1 MQIEYTNVKDY
12 LFFLIEK
19 YEPNH
24 YESISALCLL
34 EQAMPGTSINRL
46 LTLVVAVFEQSLS
59 SASPLLRA
67 ASELLEQSYKLEAAV
82 TVQQR
87 I

>member
-46 LTLVVAVFEQSLS
+46 LTLVVALF
-59 SASPLLRA
+59 
-67 ASELLEQSYKLEAAV
+67 
-82 TVQQR
+82 
-87 I
+87 

>member
-1 MQIEYTNVKDY
+1 MQIEYTNLKDY

-34 EQAMPGTSINRL
+34 EQSMSGTSINRL
-46 LTLVVAVFEQSLS
+46 LTLVVAFLEQNLS
-59 SASPLLRA
+59 TASPLMRA
-67 ASELLEQSYKLEAAV
+67 TSELLNLSYEADTTLTISYDA
-82 TVQQR
+82 
-87 I
+87 